1 MQQLLIDTMDLL
13 DPENV
18 RVAKSRR
25 TRLMPIE
32 YGPLPALSEYQR
44 KLRVSGSSICVPLIQ
59 VGSIFE
65 GLLENPHKL
74 LVTTRSKMCSASA
87 GWQPVSMSQHQH
99 SSVTGMPVVCPA
111 PLLRSGSSA
120 V

>member
-13 DPENV
+13 DPEHV

-44 KLRVSGSSICVPLIQ
+44 KLRVSGGCITLPHSPSGQ
-59 VGSIFE
+59 RQWT
-65 GLLENPHKL
+65 GLSEY
-74 LVTTRSKMCSASA
+74 
-87 GWQPVSMSQHQH
+87 QH
-99 SSVTGMPVVCPA
+99 SCGWRLNQGCV
-111 PLLRSGSSA
+111 LLSK
-120 V
+120 

>member
-13 DPENV
+13 DPEHV

-44 KLRVSGSSICVPLIQ
+44 KLRVSG
-59 VGSIFE
+59 G
-65 GLLENPHKL
+65 
-74 LVTTRSKMCSASA
+74 
-87 GWQPVSMSQHQH
+87 
-99 SSVTGMPVVCPA
+99 
-111 PLLRSGSSA
+111 
-120 V
+120 

>member
-13 DPENV
+13 DPEHV

-44 KLRVSGSSICVPLIQ
+44 KLRVSGGLSICPCPASGQ
-59 VGSIFE
+59 HQE
-65 GLLENPHKL
+65 TGLSEYQHKL
-74 LVTTRSKMCSASA
+74 LVIAPSMICCSPS
-87 GWQPVSMSQHQH
+87 
-99 SSVTGMPVVCPA
+99 
-111 PLLRSGSSA
+111 
-120 V
+120 

>member
-13 DPENV
+13 DPEHA

-44 KLRVSGSSICVPLIQ
+44 KLRVRRGLNMCPNHPSGHHLWTVLSKHQ
-59 VGSIFE
+59 R
-65 GLLENPHKL
+65 KL
-74 LVTTRSKMCSASA
+74 LVN
-87 GWQPVSMSQHQH
+87 V
-99 SSVTGMPVVCPA
+99 
-111 PLLRSGSSA
+111 
-120 V
+120 